1 MVRSA
6 VNRRRDQL
14 LGLPE
19 LLLEF
24 IHECAAINLGQ
35 GRILLSILVEVAK
48 QVGGQCRNFLQV
60 QFGFLVWQ
68 LSQER
73 ESPVELRIILL
84 QLLSDLH

>member
-24 IHECAAINLGQ
+24 IHECAAVNLGQ
-35 GRILLSILVEVAK
+35 GRVLLSILVKVAK
-48 QVGGQCRNFLQV
+48 QEGGQRWNFLQV
-60 QFGFLVWQ
+60 QFGFLIWQ

-73 ESPVELRIILL
+73 EPLEELMITMLG
-84 QLLSDLH
+84 LLSDLH